1 MACGMCPGYFSVWY
15 MKDIIAG
22 ESTDWEWIEIP
33 NIDSWTIDANVQE
46 ATKKRTSST
55 KGLAVK
61 FCEDVVDFTAS
72 VTTTLCQTEWL
83 FCHILDGVGQE
94 LSNTREGWFF
104 FGWGNTGTSPKGPT
118 LVNGSWPDAGTTNLE
133 NYRNGTAAAPEHTES
148 GIFLYGKIVPPGF
161 GGDNTATDPTTATF
175 SINITSGPILPKP
188 NANCDV
194 N

>member
-15 MKDIIAG
+15 MKDI
-22 ESTDWEWIEIP
+22 ESGSPTNWEWIQIP

-72 VTTTLCQTEWL
+72 VTTTLCKTEWL
-83 FCHILDGVGQE
+83 FCHILEGNGQE

-104 FGWGNTGTSPKGPT
+104 FGWGNTGTAPKGPT
-118 LVNGSWPDAGTTNLE
+118 LVNGVWPEAGTDNLE
-133 NYRNGTAAAPEHTES
+133 NYRNGTAAPPEHTDS
-148 GIFLYGKIVPPGF
+148 GIFLYGKVVPPGF

-175 SINITSGPILPKP
+175 SINITAGPILPKP
-188 NANCDV
+188 NATCDV
-194 N
+194 S